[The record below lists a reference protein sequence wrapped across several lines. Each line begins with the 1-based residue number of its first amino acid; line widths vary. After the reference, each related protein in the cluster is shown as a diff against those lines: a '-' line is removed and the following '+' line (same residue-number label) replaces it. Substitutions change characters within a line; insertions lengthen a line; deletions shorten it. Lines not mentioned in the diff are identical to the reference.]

1 MSTVAW
7 VGLGSALGG
16 ILRYLAAGWVQRTW
30 PHALPVGTMAVNVS
44 GCLIMGVLAGLRTEG
59 GEPALKPEVREFLL
73 TGVLGGYTTFSAF
86 SLQTLALYRD
96 GQPAWAFA
104 YVVLSVA
111 LCLGSVA
118 AGYALGRTLT
128 GA

>member
-1 MSTVAW
+1 MV
-7 VGLGSALGG
+7 
-16 ILRYLAAGWVQRTW
+16 
-30 PHALPVGTMAVNVS
+30 VNIS
-44 GCLIMGVLAGLRTEG
+44 GCLLMGVLAGLRTSG

-96 GQPAWAFA
+96 GQPVWAFA
-104 YVVLSVA
+104 HVLLTVA
-111 LCLGSVA
+111 LCLGSVTV
-118 AGYALGRTLT
+118 GYALGRSLT